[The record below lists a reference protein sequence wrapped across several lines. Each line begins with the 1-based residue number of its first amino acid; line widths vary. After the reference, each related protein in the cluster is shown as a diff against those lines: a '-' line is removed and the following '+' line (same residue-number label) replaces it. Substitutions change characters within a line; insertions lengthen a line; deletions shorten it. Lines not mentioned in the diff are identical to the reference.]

1 MGGFGGGG
9 NSSGSADAPNTKRSK
24 VSVKSKAKIAG
35 NKVLDFV
42 KGGGVTGAIVKGVAN
57 ALDPKTNKKGKT
69 GDVYGGKTSYGYNEA
84 KEKIDYN
91 PTSTLANRDG
101 GGDRPSQKSVEQPK
115 VAAQMDNSAVKSDLV
130 NADVT
135 SPTYVE
141 MNQEEDL
148 LTRKKRG
155 RKQTILTSV
164 TGDTTK
170 PQLSKKTLLG

>member
-9 NSSGSADAPNTKRSK
+9 NSGGSADDPNTKRSK
-24 VSVKSKAKIAG
+24 VTEVKKSPVE
-35 NKVLDFV
+35 KVVDFV
-42 KGGGVTGAIVKGVAN
+42 KGGGVVGAVARTIN
-57 ALDPKTNKKGKT
+57 KNYQSKNKTSKS
-69 GDVYGGKTSYGYNEA
+69 GDVYEGEAYGYNQA
-84 KEKIDYN
+84 AEKKDYN
-91 PTSTLANRDG
+91 PKSTLANRDNRN
-101 GGDRPSQKSVEQPK
+101 DRPSQKSVEQPK
-115 VAAQMDNSAVKSDLV
+115 VAAQMDNSDVKSDLV

>member
-1 MGGFGGGG
+1 MGGH
-9 NSSGSADAPNTKRSK
+9 SPSSDSGSADAPNTKRSQVTK
-24 VSVKSKAKIAG
+24 VRGEGGLV
-35 NKVLDFV
+35 DFI
-42 KGGGVTGAIVKGVAN
+42 KGGGVTGAIVRGVVN
-57 ALDPKTNKKGKT
+57 TVKNIGTGNKTSKS

-91 PTSTLANRDG
+91 PKSTLANRGG

-115 VAAQMDNSAVKSDLV
+115 VAAQMDNSDVKSDLV

>member
-9 NSSGSADAPNTKRSK
+9 NSSGSADAPNTKKSK

-42 KGGGVTGAIVKGVAN
+42 KGGGVVGAVVRGFKEGARKSKQNVMDYEGQAAGVTPERKPAFN
-57 ALDPKTNKKGKT
+57 PE
-69 GDVYGGKTSYGYNEA
+69 GGN
-84 KEKIDYN
+84 DN
-91 PTSTLANRDG
+91 
-101 GGDRPSQKSVEQPK
+101 DRPSQKSVEQPK
-115 VAAQMDNSAVKSDLV
+115 VAAQMDNSDVKSDLV

>member
-1 MGGFGGGG
+1 MGGPSGG
-9 NSSGSADAPNTKRSK
+9 NSGSADAPNTTRSK
-24 VSVKSKAKIAG
+24 VSTKSKAKNAVKG
-35 NKVLDFV
+35 VVDFV
-42 KGGGVTGAIVKGVAN
+42 KGGGVIGAVARTIN
-57 ALDPKTNKKGKT
+57 KNYQSKNKTSKS
-69 GDVYGGKTSYGYNEA
+69 GDVYEGEAYGYNQA
-84 KEKIDYN
+84 AEKKDYN
-91 PTSTLANRDG
+91 PKSTLANRDNG
-101 GGDRPSQKSVEQPK
+101 NDRPSQKSVEQPK
-115 VAAQMDNSAVKSDLV
+115 VAAQMDNSDVKSDLV